1 MSGRR
6 RAVDPV
12 QRELF
17 RHAVAALVDEM
28 AVALVRTAR
37 STHLKNSMDLSAAL
51 CDPAGR
57 LIAQG
62 LTLPL
67 HLGSIPDAMRAF
79 LARFGDELQP
89 GDVYALNDPYNG
101 GTHLPDIYTAQPVF
115 RNGRVIGHVVTIA
128 HHADVGG
135 KTAGGNGCDATELF
149 QEGICL
155 PPVRLMAAG
164 EPVEHVW
171 RLLERNVRVP
181 NQVLGDLRAQLAAG
195 HVGARGLLALADEHG
210 PRRLAD
216 LGAAVLDYAADRA
229 RLAIREIPDGVYGFT
244 DYLDDDGIDPE
255 PIPIQVTLHVAGD
268 RITVDFTGSGRQVR
282 GAINCPLPFTKSAAY
297 ACVRCVMPTD
307 IPNNE
312 GHFRPIEVTA
322 PEGTI
327 VNPHRPAP
335 VAARGLTGFR
345 IANAVLGALAQAVPE
360 RVPAAEAGGDTG
372 VSLAGYDAQGEPF
385 VLLEFLFGSWGG
397 RPFADGPDGVS
408 SVVVNF
414 ANNPAE
420 VIEAEHP
427 IAIDRYEFVP
437 DSGGDGRYRG
447 GLGHRTALPRAVRA
461 SHPEPAVRP
470 PNPRTLRPAGRPV
483 RRHLGQ
489 RPAARRPTHRPAGQG
504 HHHHAPRRRLPAPHG
519 RRRRLG
525 SAGAARPGGPPK
537 RPAGGESH
545 GLIPA
550 GGRKRAL
557 RLQTRVSSKKLFA
570 RRAAHWSPRHGVGR
584 RFGQRAGAL
593 ASVAGSAGASRGALA
608 RIRVFSKKLFAGRA
622 ARGDPNQ
629 GVLGCPGRELGK
641 RAGGAVTSRSPGRLA

>member
-28 AVALVRTAR
+28 AVAMVRTAR

-51 CDPAGR
+51 CDPEGR

-67 HLGSIPDAMRAF
+67 HLGSVPDAMRAF
-79 LARFGDELQP
+79 LARFGGEMLP
-89 GDVYALNDPYNG
+89 GDVYALNDPYAG

-155 PPVRLMAAG
+155 PPVRLMSGG

-195 HVGARGLLALADEHG
+195 HVGERGLLALAEEHG
-210 PRRLAD
+210 PRRLSD
-216 LGAAVLDYAADRA
+216 LGAAVLDYAAERA
-229 RLAIREIPDGVYGFT
+229 RLAIREIPDGVYEFT
-244 DYLDDDGIDPE
+244 DYLDDDGIEPE
-255 PIPIQVTLHVAGD
+255 PIPIQVTLHVEGD
-268 RITVDFTGSGRQVR
+268 RITVDFTGSGGQVR
-282 GAINCPLPFTKSAAY
+282 GSINCPMPFTKSAAY

-327 VNPHRPAP
+327 VNPRPPAP

-372 VSLAGYDAQGEPF
+372 VSLAGYDGRGEPF
-385 VLLEFLFGSWGG
+385 VMLEFLFGSWGG

-437 DSGGDGRYRG
+437 DSGGDGEYRG
-447 GLGHRTALPRAVRA
+447 GLAVERHYRMLAEQTTLNLRSDRRTRGPYGLQGGEPGATSSSVLVRGGERIELAGKGTTALRRGDVFEHRTAGGGGW
-461 SHPEPAVRP
+461 
-470 PNPRTLRPAGRPV
+470 GRPE
-483 RRHLGQ
+483 RREA
-489 RPAARRPTHRPAGQG
+489 AARERD
-504 HHHHAPRRRLPAPHG
+504 
-519 RRRRLG
+519 
-525 SAGAARPGGPPK
+525 
-537 RPAGGESH
+537 
-545 GLIPA
+545 
-550 GGRKRAL
+550 
-557 RLQTRVSSKKLFA
+557 
-570 RRAAHWSPRHGVGR
+570 RRA
-584 RFGQRAGAL
+584 
-593 ASVAGSAGASRGALA
+593 
-608 RIRVFSKKLFAGRA
+608 
-622 ARGDPNQ
+622 
-629 GVLGCPGRELGK
+629 GK
-641 RAGGAVTSRSPGRLA
+641 VTG

>member
-1 MSGRR
+1 MSARR

-79 LARFGDELQP
+79 LARFGGELRP

-155 PPVRLMAAG
+155 PPVRLMAGG

-312 GHFRPIEVTA
+312 GHFRPDRGDRA
-322 PEGTI
+322 GRH
-327 VNPHRPAP
+327 HRQPAP
-335 VAARGLTGFR
+335 PGPGGGARTDGIPHCQRRAGR
-345 IANAVLGALAQAVPE
+345 AGPGRARA
-360 RVPAAEAGGDTG
+360 RAGGR
-372 VSLAGYDAQGEPF
+372 
-385 VLLEFLFGSWGG
+385 GG
-397 RPFADGPDGVS
+397 RR
-408 SVVVNF
+408 
-414 ANNPAE
+414 
-420 VIEAEHP
+420 H
-427 IAIDRYEFVP
+427 
-437 DSGGDGRYRG
+437 GGQPG
-447 GLGHRTALPRAVRA
+447 GLRRAGRAVRA
-461 SHPEPAVRP
+461 
-470 PNPRTLRPAGRPV
+470 AGIPV
-483 RRHLGQ
+483 RIVGWPPLR
-489 RPAARRPTHRPAGQG
+489 RRP
-504 HHHHAPRRRLPAPHG
+504 G
-519 RRRRLG
+519 RGIER
-525 SAGAARPGGPPK
+525 
-537 RPAGGESH
+537 
-545 GLIPA
+545 
-550 GGRKRAL
+550 
-557 RLQTRVSSKKLFA
+557 
-570 RRAAHWSPRHGVGR
+570 
-584 RFGQRAGAL
+584 
-593 ASVAGSAGASRGALA
+593 
-608 RIRVFSKKLFAGRA
+608 
-622 ARGDPNQ
+622 
-629 GVLGCPGRELGK
+629 GREL
-641 RAGGAVTSRSPGRLA
+641 RQQSGGSHRG

>member
-1 MSGRR
+1 MSARR

-79 LARFGDELQP
+79 LARFGGELRP

-155 PPVRLMAAG
+155 PPVRLMAGG

-447 GLGHRTALPRAVRA
+447 GLAIERHYRVLSEQATLNLRSDRRTRGPYGLQGGQPGATSHSALLRDGQRIDLPGKGTTTMRRGDVFQHRTAGGGGWGP
-461 SHPEPAVRP
+461 PE
-470 PNPRTLRPAGRPV
+470 
-483 RRHLGQ
+483 Q
-489 RPAARRPTHRPAGQG
+489 RDPAARQSDRQAG
-504 HHHHAPRRRLPAPHG
+504 
-519 RRRRLG
+519 
-525 SAGAARPGGPPK
+525 K
-537 RPAGGESH
+537 
-545 GLIPA
+545 
-550 GGRKRAL
+550 
-557 RLQTRVSSKKLFA
+557 
-570 RRAAHWSPRHGVGR
+570 
-584 RFGQRAGAL
+584 
-593 ASVAGSAGASRGALA
+593 
-608 RIRVFSKKLFAGRA
+608 
-622 ARGDPNQ
+622 
-629 GVLGCPGRELGK
+629 
-641 RAGGAVTSRSPGRLA
+641 VTG

>member
-1 MSGRR
+1 MSARR

-28 AVALVRTAR
+28 AVAMVRTAR

-79 LARFGDELQP
+79 LARFGDELRP
-89 GDVYALNDPYNG
+89 GDVYALNDPYSG

-155 PPVRLMAAG
+155 PPVRLMAGG

-216 LGAAVLDYAADRA
+216 LGTAVLDYAADRA
-229 RLAIREIPDGVYGFT
+229 RLAIHEIPDGVYGFT

-255 PIPIQVTLHVAGD
+255 PIPIQVTLHVEGD

-327 VNPHRPAP
+327 VNPRRPAP

-372 VSLAGYDAQGEPF
+372 VSLAGYDARSEPF

-447 GLGHRTALPRAVRA
+447 GLAIERHYRVLAEQATLNLRSDRRSRGPYGLQGGQPGATSHSALLRDGQRIDLPGKGTTAMRRGDVFEHRTAGGGGWGP
-461 SHPEPAVRP
+461 PE
-470 PNPRTLRPAGRPV
+470 
-483 RRHLGQ
+483 Q
-489 RPAARRPTHRPAGQG
+489 RDPAARQSGT
-504 HHHHAPRRRLPAPHG
+504 G
-519 RRRRLG
+519 RRGRSRAESG
-525 SAGAARPGGPPK
+525 RRPGTV
-537 RPAGGESH
+537 H
-545 GLIPA
+545 
-550 GGRKRAL
+550 
-557 RLQTRVSSKKLFA
+557 
-570 RRAAHWSPRHGVGR
+570 
-584 RFGQRAGAL
+584 
-593 ASVAGSAGASRGALA
+593 LA
-608 RIRVFSKKLFAGRA
+608 R
-622 ARGDPNQ
+622 
-629 GVLGCPGRELGK
+629 
-641 RAGGAVTSRSPGRLA
+641 T